1 LPREFFI
8 EVVTPSKVIGCI
20 ELGQWCHDGAKFSRF
35 GRGFASI
42 GEACCFKASVGLIS
56 EAEFSVSSQALGPNE
71 GSVSRGSRGLN
82 RVEVL
87 NDELPYND
95 S

>member
-8 EVVTPSKVIGCI
+8 EVVTPPKVIGCI

-35 GRGFASI
+35 LKGI
-42 GEACCFKASVGLIS
+42 ACVGGACYFKASVGLIS
-56 EAEFSVSSQALGPNE
+56 EAEFGVSSQALGPNE
-71 GSVSRGSRGLN
+71 GSVGGGSRGLN

-87 NDELPYND
+87 KDELPYN
-95 S
+95 